1 MAKSIRAVLLAT
13 AAVWA
18 VSASAAVAQQGHLP
32 PSSTLTGAYLSARV
46 ADDVDD
52 LAAASVYY
60 GQALA
65 RDTRN
70 PNLLQR
76 AFMTTIQSRGV
87 IEALPY
93 ADRLSE
99 VDASATAAR
108 LAILADDFRRR
119 DFIAAMEIADSL
131 TPTGVLQYVM
141 PFAEAWIY
149 AGQGDGEAAL
159 AALEPL
165 ETLPGFESLYL
176 MHVALISDLLEMP
189 AAGAYYDSA
198 LAASGGTTELL
209 IEAAGSYFARQG
221 MIERAAVLF
230 DDYLANHPTAEA
242 IQQARQRLD
251 EGAPMGRPID
261 SEADGL
267 GEALYQLGNALSEE
281 GADDLALIYT
291 RLAAFLRPDALPV
304 QLLLGRTLESA
315 GMPHAALA
323 TFDGID
329 RATPHGYVAG
339 IEQAGLLAGME
350 RYAEAESILLDL
362 AERRPTITQ
371 AELQLADLL
380 RSQEE
385 YARAVEAYD
394 RAAAIDPTLS
404 DDDWTF
410 LYRRAIALERLDRFE
425 EAETDFLAALELNP
439 DYPHL
444 LNYLGYSWADR
455 GINIERAEEMILRA
469 NELEPNNGYIV
480 DSVGWVYY
488 RTGRL
493 DEAVEW
499 LERAV
504 ALLPDDP
511 EINDHLGDAYWMVGR
526 RLEARFQ
533 WQRALTFAEPEDD
546 TRIIAI
552 ERKLAEGLTEPG
564 ILSGFTGDLAVE
576 GEPGAS
582 EDP

>member
-1 MAKSIRAVLLAT
+1 MAKILRAALLAT
-13 AAVWA
+13 AAAFA
-18 VSASAAVAQQGHLP
+18 VTASAAVAQQGHLP
-32 PSSTLTGAYLSARV
+32 PSGTLTGAYLSARI

-93 ADRLSE
+93 ADRLAE

-119 DFIAAMEIADSL
+119 DFVAAMELADGL

-149 AGQGDGEAAL
+149 TGLGDGEAAL

-176 MHVALISDLLEMP
+176 MHVALIADLLEMP
-189 AAGAYYDSA
+189 AAGDYYDGA
-198 LAASGGTTELL
+198 LAAGGTTELL

-230 DDYLANHPTAEA
+230 DDYLADHPTAES
-242 IQQARQRLD
+242 IQQARERLD
-251 EGAPMGRPID
+251 AGEPMGRPIG

-267 GEALYQLGNALSEE
+267 GEALYQLGNALAEE
-281 GADDLALIYT
+281 GADELALIYT

-304 QLLLGRTLESA
+304 QLLLGRTLDGA
-315 GMPHAALA
+315 GMPRAALA
-323 TFDGID
+323 TFDVID

-339 IEQAGLLAGME
+339 IEQAGLLAGLE
-350 RYAEAESILLDL
+350 RYEEAEAILRDL
-362 AERRPTITQ
+362 AERRPNITQ

-380 RSQEE
+380 RAQEE

-394 RAAAIDPTLS
+394 RAAAIDPTLAE
-404 DDDWTF
+404 DDWTF

-425 EAETDFLAALELNP
+425 EAEADFLAALVLNP

-493 DEAVEW
+493 DEAVDW

-533 WQRALTFAEPEDD
+533 WQRALSFAEPEDD
-546 TRIIAI
+546 DRILSI

-564 ILSGFTGDLAVE
+564 ILSGFTGDLAIE
-576 GEPGAS
+576 GEPRGS